1 MVRLNQEFFTG
12 LTKDRPVAEGYK
24 NVFITLTEGLKSGKL
39 KAEHAVPSFKQ
50 LGLWLGA
57 IDPMDEE
64 GSWRRIAEEVKF
76 VNHEGLEPHQVNA
89 RVFTE
94 SNLAVRSQAFAT
106 LTSTLISSK
115 MIDAYEAVPSV
126 ADTLMTIMPNQK
138 LRNQRLAG
146 LTHIAASDDE
156 VLEGHPYPETDFSE
170 KYVTTKEE
178 KRGRIL
184 RLTEEL
190 MIFDQTGECYRR
202 AAMLGTSLKN
212 EQERR
217 KIRLL
222 IDADSGSSVYVY
234 RPSGTGETLYNTDAS
249 NMNYIGNGGVT
260 GFSSASPL
268 VDWTDLDLVRLYRAT
283 KVTDDRI
290 DGTARPIGGIN
301 TNLTLLVPEGKRSV
315 ANTIVYPTQ
324 VGYEPS
330 SSGGIQFQYN
340 QPVAGF
346 VSRVVS
352 SPFID
357 EVNGDDYYIGDFNKQ
372 FVWTE
377 IWPLRTAVQGR
388 DSEDAFNQD
397 LIFSI
402 KASYFGGLSAV
413 DSIYV
418 TKVDGA

>member
-12 LTKDRPVAEGYK
+12 LTKDRPVADGCRM
-24 NVFITLTEGLKSGKL
+24 VFETLTEGLKSGKL
-39 KAEHAVPSFKQ
+39 KAEHAVPSFRQ
-50 LGLWLGA
+50 LGIWLGA
-57 IDPMDEE
+57 IDPADEQ
-64 GSWRRIAEEVKF
+64 GSWRKIAEEVKF
-76 VNHEGLEPHQVNA
+76 VDHEGLQPHQINA

-94 SNLAVRSQAFAT
+94 SNAAVRSQAFAT

-115 MIDAYEAVPSV
+115 MIEAYEAVPSV
-126 ADTLMTIMPNQK
+126 ADTLMTVMPNQT

-146 LTHIAASDDE
+146 LTHIAAPDSE

-170 KYVTTKEE
+170 KYVTTSET
-178 KRGRIL
+178 KRGTIL

-202 AAMLGTSLKN
+202 ASMLGMSLKN
-212 EQERR
+212 EMERR

-222 IDADSGSSVYVY
+222 IDADAGSSVYVY
-234 RPSGTGETLYNTDAS
+234 RPQGTGETLYNTDAS
-249 NMNYIGNGGVT
+249 NLNYIGSGGLT
-260 GFSSASPL
+260 GFNSASAL
-268 VDWTDLDLVRLYRAT
+268 VDWTDLDHVRKFRAT

-301 TNLTLLVPEGKRSV
+301 SNLTLLVPESLRST

-330 SSGGIQFQYN
+330 SSGGIQFNYA

-346 VSRVVS
+346 VTRVVS
-352 SPFID
+352 SPFVD
-357 EVNGDDYYIGDFNKQ
+357 EVNADDYYIGDFNRQ

-388 DSEDAFNQD
+388 DSESAFNQD
-397 LIFSI
+397 VIFSI
-402 KASYFGGLSAV
+402 KASQYGGLSAV

-418 TKVDGA
+418 TKIDGA